1 MKKNEFVV
9 LVDEY
14 DNELGVL
21 DKFSAHK
28 TGALHRAFSVF
39 VFNSKGEL
47 LLQQRAD
54 GKYHSAGLWSNTCC
68 SHPAKGES
76 VAEAANRRLK
86 EEMGFECE
94 TFFKFTFKYRIEF
107 ENGLTEHELDHVY
120 FGECDETP
128 TPNSIEVKDWRY
140 ISLQELQEELAQNPE
155 KFTGWIK
162 ICLPE
167 VLKSINHENNH
178 H

>member
-1 MKKNEFVV
+1 MSKNEFVV
-9 LVDEY
+9 LVDEH

-21 DKFSAHK
+21 DKLAAHRI
-28 TGALHRAFSVF
+28 GALHRAFSVF

-54 GKYHSAGLWSNTCC
+54 DKYHSGGLWSNTCC
-68 SHPAKGES
+68 SHPAKGE
-76 VAEAANRRLK
+76 AIADAARRRLK

-94 TFFKFTFKYRIEF
+94 VFFKFIFSYRIEF

-120 FGECDETP
+120 FGICDETP
-128 TPNSIEVKDWRY
+128 TPNSSEVKNWRY
-140 ISLQELQEELAQNPE
+140 ISLPKLQEELAQSPE
-155 KFTGWIK
+155 KFTGWIR

-167 VLKSINHENNH
+167 VLKKINHGNNL
-178 H
+178 